1 MMPERYR
8 YWIVVALALC
18 TMLPLAARSESSRAV
33 HRELDHAESLLR
45 QWLMD
50 LPANSGVA
58 IVRDDEQVMLRFSSS
73 LVFDADSTSV
83 RAEALKELPLSAV
96 ARLLK
101 RQRTLSAQV
110 VVYTDSIGGSSANQS
125 FSAAR
130 AKALCASLGT
140 AGIGAP
146 RLHQQ
151 GAGSSGVLSS
161 NDTPE
166 GRSDNRRVEITFTLG
181 AG

>member
-18 TMLPLAARSESSRAV
+18 TMLPLAARSEPSRGE
-33 HRELDHAESLLR
+33 RRGLRHAESLLQ

-50 LPANSGVA
+50 LPASSGVA
-58 IVRDDEQVMLRFSSS
+58 IVGDDGQVMLRFSSS

-83 RAEALKELPLSAV
+83 RVEALQELPLSAV
-96 ARLLK
+96 VRLLK
-101 RQRTLSAQV
+101 RQRTLSARV
-110 VVYTDSIGGSSANQS
+110 VVYTDSIGGASANQS

-146 RLHQQ
+146 RLHPH
-151 GAGSSGVLSS
+151 GAGSSGVVSS

-166 GRSDNRRVEITFTLG
+166 GRSDNRRVEIAFTPG